1 MNKTKTNH
9 QTGYHKPVI
18 NPTTNYPM
26 DSHKEFCKRC
36 MVYNGHCPITGGK
49 PSKHC
54 DI

>member
-1 MNKTKTNH
+1 MKKMKNNLTDNH
-9 QTGYHKPVI
+9 KHDK

-36 MVYNGHCPITGGK
+36 MTYNGRCPITGGK